1 MRYYYI
7 YYSEKLQKVG
17 RKLEHQGMVENY
29 EYLGTMT
36 ATELELL
43 KECLFERYGEN
54 RIILRQYQRYFG
66 DLKSFCQ
73 RLKMILEE

>member
-7 YYSEKLQKVG
+7 YYSESLQKVG

-43 KECLFERYGEN
+43 NECLFERYG
-54 RIILRQYQRYFG
+54 
-66 DLKSFCQ
+66 
-73 RLKMILEE
+73 

>member
-7 YYSEKLQKVG
+7 YYSENLQKVS
-17 RKLEHQGMVENY
+17 RKLEHLGMVEYY
-29 EYLGTMT
+29 EYVGTMT

-43 KECLFERYGEN
+43 TECLFERYGEN
-54 RIILRQYQRYFG
+54 RISLRQFQRYFG